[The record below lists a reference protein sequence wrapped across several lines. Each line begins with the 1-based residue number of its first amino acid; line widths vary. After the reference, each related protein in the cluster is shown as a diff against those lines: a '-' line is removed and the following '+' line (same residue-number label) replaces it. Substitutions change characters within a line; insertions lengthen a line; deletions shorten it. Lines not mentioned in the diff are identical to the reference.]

1 MKETKLLMTIA
12 KQLKACVCSIEEV
25 KEKVGLQD
33 EDKIRQTCKEVIQ
46 EEIDKSNYEMRPK
59 INRMVKSAIAEEMY
73 NLEKNAVEGTIRRL
87 LPKKEKKRN
96 WSGGEE
102 SHLIIQFSMFLEQVA
117 LKTARSKRSVAWK
130 IHREKLV
137 QLNM

>member
-1 MKETKLLMTIA
+1 MSFSIEQIYEAAKEVETK
-12 KQLKACVCSIEEV
+12 Q
-25 KEKVGLQD
+25 KEKERRKKMMEYEIRKVCKEAVQD
-33 EDKIRQTCKEVIQ
+33 EINNLNS
-46 EEIDKSNYEMRPK
+46 EIVPK
-59 INRMVKSAIAEEMY
+59 INRMVKTAIAEEMY

-130 IHREKLV
+130 INREKLV

>member
-1 MKETKLLMTIA
+1 MKLEVSSTEFLDEVTK
-12 KQLKACVCSIEEV
+12 VV
-25 KEKVGLQD
+25 
-33 EDKIRQTCKEVIQ
+33 REVIAV
-46 EEIDKSNYEMRPK
+46 ETELEAKLIPK
-59 INRMVKSAIAEEMY
+59 INRMVKTAIAEEMY
-73 NLEKNAVEGTIRRL
+73 NLEKNAVEGTIHRL